1 MDSTLKSRELKN
13 QLALILTEESQEL
26 CPAELLIL
34 AVAVLLRF
42 IAEVSQVVQLEQ
54 VDHSN
59 MD

>member
-13 QLALILTEESQEL
+13 QLAPTLTEESQEL